1 MFPAS
6 TAGVALFLL
15 RLQLAAAS
23 GLVAAEI
30 FMPVPVW
37 VSIPLYLLSVLL
49 LAGFLT
55 PLVSVAS
62 GILCVSTVWLL
73 SSPTNLIFAALALT
87 SLALAFI
94 GPGAYSIDA
103 RLFGRRT
110 IIRDP

>member
-1 MFPAS
+1 M
-6 TAGVALFLL
+6 ALFLL

-23 GLVAAEI
+23 GLVAAGL
-30 FMPVPVW
+30 FMQVPIW
-37 VSIPLYLLSVLL
+37 ASIPLFFLSVLL

-55 PLVSVAS
+55 PFLSVAS
-62 GILCVSTVWLL
+62 GILCMSAVWLL
-73 SSPTNLIFAALALT
+73 GSPTNLIFAALALT

-110 IIRDP
+110 IIRER